1 MTANTDHTATGAGSD
16 ATHSGETVC
25 ICTRAAP
32 FEDCCGPLL
41 AGKAQATTA
50 EQLMRSRYSAYV
62 QGDADYLLATWHP
75 DTRPSR
81 VRLDSKH
88 QWLGLA
94 IKATD
99 AGAETDVTGTVE
111 FVARFKVRGRGH
123 RLHEHSRFEKIDDR
137 WYYRDG
143 DHL

>member
-1 MTANTDHTATGAGSD
+1 MGDGDATGAGSNSMPLD
-16 ATHSGETVC
+16 KTLCDCCS
-25 ICTRAAP
+25 AAE
-32 FEDCCGPLL
+32 FNDCCGPLL
-41 AGKAQATTA
+41 AGTAHAVTA

-62 QGDADYLLATWHP
+62 RGNADYLLATWHP
-75 DTRPSR
+75 DSRPSR
-81 VRLDSKH
+81 VRLDPSH

-99 AGAETDVTGTVE
+99 AGSDADRTGTVE

-123 RLHEHSRFEKIDDR
+123 RLHEHSRFEKLDER